1 MKLCMF
7 CTQKNHSSKLERL
20 KLLQQTIYSHKIIPV
35 QETDT
40 HDTFFWHIH
49 SNCNYGISCNHLR
62 QMDMEAERIATRLE
76 PYLTSIALQDSEIYY
91 TVLNL
96 LSGYFP
102 EAYNTMVSIHQR
114 GCIAT

>member
-1 MKLCMF
+1 
-7 CTQKNHSSKLERL
+7 
-20 KLLQQTIYSHKIIPV
+20 
-35 QETDT
+35 
-40 HDTFFWHIH
+40 
-49 SNCNYGISCNHLR
+49 
-62 QMDMEAERIATRLE
+62 MDMEAERIATRLE